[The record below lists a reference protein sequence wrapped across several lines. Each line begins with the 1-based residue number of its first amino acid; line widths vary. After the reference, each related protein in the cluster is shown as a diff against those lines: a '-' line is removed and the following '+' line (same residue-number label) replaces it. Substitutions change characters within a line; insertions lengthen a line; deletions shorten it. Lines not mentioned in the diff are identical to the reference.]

1 MKTLGNTEIK
11 ITKSENGENE
21 SHLEITEAILVYC
34 NIINN
39 NYQQD
44 LRVLYTFTPNKSI
57 GELLNTSPNSFM
69 FLKSLASEFL
79 YIELWLTDQNSKPLE
94 REDGIN
100 MNLVISYSVKY
111 KKWRDIQFSLEIAYL

>member
-1 MKTLGNTEIK
+1 MKTLGNTKSK

-21 SHLEITEAILVYC
+21 SYLEITEAILAHC

-39 NYQQD
+39 DYKQD
-44 LRVLYTFTPNKSI
+44 SRVLYTFAPNKSF

-69 FLKSLASEFL
+69 FLKSLSSEFL
-79 YIELWLTDQNSKPLE
+79 YIELQFTDQNSKPLE
-94 REDGIN
+94 IKDRIN

-111 KKWRDIQFSLEIAYL
+111 KK